1 MWLIVCSQWVSASLI
16 FLLYFTQRELW
27 AKVSSSIEPGF
38 QRHGLRHAYPQILNV
53 LTVLGVSSHRLGE
66 CQSDMRKRP
75 ASIHSRLEVENV
87 APIKSRSSGATEY
100 WETAVSTLHVKWC
113 RKTYNDHIDNSNDT
127 GVEIWILRTGCEKQE
142 YTDLVK
148 SPELMKNMIILD
160 NTTLMTGVAPSVLT
174 LLLYSSAHIS
184 IVIPISTTQLAPKK
198 K

>member
-1 MWLIVCSQWVSASLI
+1 
-16 FLLYFTQRELW
+16 
-27 AKVSSSIEPGF
+27 
-38 QRHGLRHAYPQILNV
+38 
-53 LTVLGVSSHRLGE
+53 VLGVSSHRLGE